1 MAKIDIYHYASAT
14 KVRSLTLSNCDSANV
29 NDYTVI
35 VDQED
40 GAHSSFKPHA
50 VSGSTMT
57 LSDLADEVASVYVDK
72 CRTITV
78 IQQGA

>member
-14 KVRSLTLSNCDSANV
+14 KVRSVTLSNCDSANV
-29 NDYTVI
+29 SDYTVI
-35 VDQED
+35 IDQED
-40 GAHSSFKPHA
+40 GAHSSFKPYA
-50 VSGSTMT
+50 ISGSTMT
-57 LSDLADEVASVYVDK
+57 LLEVPDDQDSVYVDL